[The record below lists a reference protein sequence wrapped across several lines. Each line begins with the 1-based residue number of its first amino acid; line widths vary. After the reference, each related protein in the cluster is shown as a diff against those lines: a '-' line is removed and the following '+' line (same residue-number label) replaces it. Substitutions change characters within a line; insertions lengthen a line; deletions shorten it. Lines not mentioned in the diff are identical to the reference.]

1 MKVANQ
7 CEHIASYLQVKF
19 NYEYVMDKIEKKW
32 GPFDPGEIAFYKKE
46 LRNNNGEIINNFQRQ
61 LVFNIFYKYFGDTTS
76 IKAINEEDYIKLI
89 IAAKK
94 MLKNSSMGFLPY
106 IISGKVQKIV
116 SRKSLNKKEIAEMES
131 SQYYPLVQEK
141 YRDDKIMNLILGTIA
156 TIITSNFT
164 IIDYHD
170 PEIHGKNI
178 IVESR
183 IIIQEILMYVLL
195 I

>member
-1 MKVANQ
+1 
-7 CEHIASYLQVKF
+7 
-19 NYEYVMDKIEKKW
+19 MDKIEKKW